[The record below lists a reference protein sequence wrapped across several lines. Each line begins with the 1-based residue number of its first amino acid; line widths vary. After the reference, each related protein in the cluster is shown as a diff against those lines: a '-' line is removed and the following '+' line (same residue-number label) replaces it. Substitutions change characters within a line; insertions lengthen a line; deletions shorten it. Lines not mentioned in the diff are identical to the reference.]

1 MAEGKFLQLTISRV
15 DGPIFDG
22 RVLFVTVPG
31 IAGEMT
37 LLSEHTPLISP
48 LKAGTLHYK
57 KEDGTQESHD
67 ITSGTLEVSGNH
79 ATILI

>member
-31 IAGEMT
+31 IAGEMAHKRVMT
-37 LLSEHTPLISP
+37 LPREHS
-48 LKAGTLHYK
+48 K
-57 KEDGTQESHD
+57 
-67 ITSGTLEVSGNH
+67 
-79 ATILI
+79 

>member
-1 MAEGKFLQLTISRV
+1 MAESKLLQLTISRV

-22 RVLFVTVPG
+22 RVSFVTVPG

-37 LLSEHTPLISP
+37 LLAEHTPLISP
-48 LKAGTLHYK
+48 LKAGTLRYK
-57 KEDGTQESHD
+57 KEDGTEETHE
-67 ITSGTLEVSGNH
+67 ITSGTLEVSTNH